1 MKVIGIIYF
10 DKKCIFCGYLQQKKP
25 IYLRFAL
32 LSAAFPLGVVFFG
45 VGEDALE
52 ALGGGALV
60 VDKEDCLTAS
70 ALGVKDSSWREHEL
84 YAASLKKIKI
94 TDERRTT

>member
-1 MKVIGIIYF
+1 MTKNAYFVGICS
-10 DKKCIFCGYLQQKKP
+10 KKNP